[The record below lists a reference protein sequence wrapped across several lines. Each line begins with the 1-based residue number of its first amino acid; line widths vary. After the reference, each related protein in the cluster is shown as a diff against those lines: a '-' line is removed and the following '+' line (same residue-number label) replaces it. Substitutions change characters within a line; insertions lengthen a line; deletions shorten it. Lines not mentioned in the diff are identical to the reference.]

1 MTFEQARAAIGA
13 RVTHQS
19 TGRAGVIRNVTQNY
33 VWVQYDGDKWAV
45 PVYPEHLTLADE
57 AAAG

>member
-1 MTFEQARAAIGA
+1 MTFEQARASVGA
-13 RVTHQS
+13 RITHPPS
-19 TGRAGVIRNVTQNY
+19 DIGGVIRNVTDHY

-45 PVYPEHLTLADE
+45 PAHPESLTLADE